1 MDKIIDKKASNLID
15 SFVDA
20 LKIENFN
27 IKYVYLF
34 GSYAKNT
41 NHENSD
47 IDVAV
52 ILGNTSENIFD
63 EQMKM
68 MRIAGRL
75 EDVRIEPHPVYLED
89 FENGTPFVN
98 EIKRTGILIKIH

>member
-1 MDKIIDKKASNLID
+1 MDKIIDKKASDLID

-34 GSYAKNT
+34 GSYANNK
-41 NHENSD
+41 NHEDSD

-63 EQMKM
+63 KQMKM
-68 MRIAGRL
+68 MRIASRL
-75 EDVRIEPHPVYLED
+75 DDVRIEPHPVYLED
-89 FENGTPFVN
+89 FETGTPFVN
-98 EIKRTGILIKIH
+98 EIKKTGILIDIH